1 MRIVLDTNILVR
13 AAGDE
18 NGLAGKLLQLIAPGP
33 HVLLI
38 SQHILGEVSRVL
50 AYSRLQ
56 ARWRLTPERID
67 EFAARLAAL
76 AEIVHSPTAPRK
88 LVLADPDDDAIVHT
102 ALSGRAD
109 VLCTRDVHF
118 SHPDVLQFCAR
129 HSIQV
134 MDDIQLYRTINP

>member
-13 AAGDE
+13 AAADE
-18 NGLAGKLLQLIAPGP
+18 SGLAGKLLQLIAPGP
-33 HVLLI
+33 HVLVI

-56 ARWRLTPERID
+56 TRWRLTPERIG
-67 EFAARLAAL
+67 EFAARVATL
-76 AEIVHSPTAPRK
+76 AEIVPPAPAPRGV
-88 LVLADPDDDAIVHT
+88 VLADPDDDAIIHT

-109 VLCTRDVHF
+109 VLRTRDAHLR
-118 SHPDVLQFCAR
+118 HPSVVQFCAR

-134 MDDIQLYRTINP
+134 MDDIELYRTLQP